1 VAIGHSTTDPSK
13 AMAMKSMKKVMKSMK
28 KAAKTGMTEKE
39 KAKFEKLE
47 KAEQKAQKKLDA
59 FQKEE
64 AIKQK
69 GRSLKKK
76 NAKPNTGIVVK
87 TPKWM
92 TKAQGKQPKQIPIDV
107 RGVNTI
113 YWNTNEAEFNSGI
126 APNLSRKEF
135 VNGTEKVYRNLW
147 TNGRGTFATWISGD
161 EEEER
166 KDEDRALARLLEET
180 SSSEEETNKYKSKQ
194 ESNSSSDLES

>member
-1 VAIGHSTTDPSK
+1 
-13 AMAMKSMKKVMKSMK
+13 MK

-69 GRSLKKK
+69 GRNLKKK

-92 TKAQGKQPKQIPIDV
+92 TKAEGKQPKKIPIDV

-113 YWNTNEAEFNSGI
+113 SWNTNEAEFNSGI

-147 TNGRGTFATWISGD
+147 TNGRGNFATWISAD
-161 EEEER
+161 EASEEKE
-166 KDEDRALARLLEET
+166 EEET
-180 SSSEEETNKYKSKQ
+180 SSSEEEEDTSKE
-194 ESNSSSDLES
+194 ESNSTSDSEA

>member
-1 VAIGHSTTDPSK
+1 
-13 AMAMKSMKKVMKSMK
+13 MKSTKKVAKS
-28 KAAKTGMTEKE
+28 GMTKKE

-47 KAEQKAQKKLDA
+47 KAKQKALDA
-59 FQKEE
+59 FQKED

-69 GRSLKKK
+69 EAKLKKKKKK

-147 TNGRGTFATWISGD
+147 TNGKGNFASWISGD

>member
-1 VAIGHSTTDPSK
+1 
-13 AMAMKSMKKVMKSMK
+13 MK

-69 GRSLKKK
+69 ERALKKK

-135 VNGTEKVYRNLW
+135 VNGKEKVYRNTW
-147 TNGRGTFATWISGD
+147 TEGRGNFASWISAD
-161 EEEER
+161 EASEEKE
-166 KDEDRALARLLEET
+166 EEET
-180 SSSEEETNKYKSKQ
+180 SSSEEEEDTSKE
-194 ESNSSSDLES
+194 ESNSTSDSEA

>member
-13 AMAMKSMKKVMKSMK
+13 AMALKSMKKVMKSMK

-69 GRSLKKK
+69 GEELEEKER
-76 NAKPNTGIVVK
+76 
-87 TPKWM
+87 
-92 TKAQGKQPKQIPIDV
+92 
-107 RGVNTI
+107 
-113 YWNTNEAEFNSGI
+113 EAEHGHRCQDAQVDDEGRREAAEEDPHRRARREHDLLEHERSGI
-126 APNLSRKEF
+126 HQWICAEF
-135 VNGTEKVYRNLW
+135 EQEGIREREREGVQELV
-147 TNGRGTFATWISGD
+147 D
-161 EEEER
+161 EWER
-166 KDEDRALARLLEET
+166 EFRVV
-180 SSSEEETNKYKSKQ
+180 
-194 ESNSSSDLES
+194 DLG

>member
-13 AMAMKSMKKVMKSMK
+13 AMAMKSMKKVMKSTK
-28 KAAKTGMTEKE
+28 KVAKSGMTKKE

-69 GRSLKKK
+69 GRNLKKK

-92 TKAQGKQPKQIPIDV
+92 TKAEGKQPKKIPIDV

-113 YWNTNEAEFNSGI
+113 YWNTNEAEFISGI

-135 VNGTEKVYRNLW
+135 VNGKEKVYRNTW
-147 TNGRGTFATWISGD
+147 TEGRGNFASWISAD
-161 EEEER
+161 EASEEKE
-166 KDEDRALARLLEET
+166 EEET
-180 SSSEEETNKYKSKQ
+180 SSSEEEEDTSKE
-194 ESNSSSDLES
+194 ESNSTSDSEA

>member
-1 VAIGHSTTDPSK
+1 
-13 AMAMKSMKKVMKSMK
+13 MKSMKNVMKSTK
-28 KAAKTGMTEKE
+28 KVAKSGMTKKE

-47 KAEQKAQKKLDA
+47 KAEQKAQKKLDV

-64 AIKQK
+64 ASKQK
-69 GRSLKKK
+69 EAKLKKK

-147 TNGRGTFATWISGD
+147 TNGKGNFASWISGD

-166 KDEDRALARLLEET
+166 KDEDRALARLLE
-180 SSSEEETNKYKSKQ
+180 
-194 ESNSSSDLES
+194 